1 MWTSCTQNIS
11 ALSLSLFQHI
21 LELTPQMNTLC
32 TVTGGYLLP
41 RRITSLFFVLH
52 KTALEMGLVV
62 IYPG

>member
-41 RRITSLFFVLH
+41 RPITSLFCVLSFPI
-52 KTALEMGLVV
+52 KQLWKWA
-62 IYPG
+62 